1 MTKRTIT
8 LLFVSAVL
16 MITGVALSELVHPWG
31 GIAVILAGSCLMAW
45 TMGSTFA
52 EAANRELEELKE
64 KTRKLDE
71 EYAAFL
77 GREERN
83 DNDR

>member
-8 LLFVSAVL
+8 LLAISAVL
-16 MITGVALSELVHPWG
+16 VIAGVALSELVHPWG
-31 GIAVILAGSCLMAW
+31 GIAVTMAGSCLMAW
-45 TMGSTFA
+45 TMGYTFA

>member
-16 MITGVALSELVHPWG
+16 VITGVALSELVHPWG
-31 GIAVILAGSCLMAW
+31 GIAVTLAGSCLMAW

-71 EYAAFL
+71 EYAAL
-77 GREERN
+77 RDKE
-83 DNDR
+83 DRPR

>member
-16 MITGVALSELVHPWG
+16 VITGVALSELVNPWG
-31 GIAVILAGSCLMAW
+31 GIAVTLAGSCLMAW

-71 EYAAFL
+71 EYAAL
-77 GREERN
+77 RDKE
-83 DNDR
+83 DRPR